1 MLVGVGTGYLCGE
14 RTKGGPPCGVS
25 VAWDELVGKEWT
37 KGGLP
42 RGSSRAGASW
52 LETNMVSFF
61 FSFSPCGVGGGSA
74 FGCVAGAGRPGTSS
88 IVYFLQYY
96 MFFGE
101 L

>member
-61 FSFSPCGVGGGSA
+61 FFFSVWRGWGFGVRM
-74 FGCVAGAGRPGTSS
+74 CCWCRTS
-88 IVYFLQYY
+88 
-96 MFFGE
+96 GH
-101 L
+101 